1 MKYLIE
7 VLFCSK
13 TPLFLGQCCGTVDSA
28 VAYGT
33 NGPGFKT
40 SHWQLL
46 SNNYLLLFTICRK
59 DVKRKRG
66 LEWPFLKNVI
76 WFNYV

>member
-46 SNNYLLLFTICRK
+46 SNNYLLFEEKTKINKKGR
-59 DVKRKRG
+59 
-66 LEWPFLKNVI
+66 EWPVKKTLI
-76 WFNYV
+76 